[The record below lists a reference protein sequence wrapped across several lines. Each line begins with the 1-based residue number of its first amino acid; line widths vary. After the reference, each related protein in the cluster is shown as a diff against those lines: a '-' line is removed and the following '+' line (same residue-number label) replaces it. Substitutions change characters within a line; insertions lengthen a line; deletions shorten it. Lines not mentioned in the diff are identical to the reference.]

1 MATSTSSCVNEHT
14 HKYGSMMC
22 LGVNLSLEMEPRVLF
37 FQKLSIVRIVSEMLA
52 GEIAVHQAN
61 RHISGLIDSIHNV

>member
-1 MATSTSSCVNEHT
+1 
-14 HKYGSMMC
+14 MC